1 MNYSPSLSENDQ
13 FAYAKSSRKVLICS
27 SIHVYLKGKMH
38 IKIVYL
44 GLARSRIGKKDEQY
58 EVVDGSTLADLL
70 EVLIKNYGER
80 LQSIIRSGRENRLD
94 PTFVTTVDGVLKDPL
109 RGNDVTLNDGDTITL
124 MTMIS
129 GG

>member
-1 MNYSPSLSENDQ
+1 
-13 FAYAKSSRKVLICS
+13 
-27 SIHVYLKGKMH
+27 VYLKGKMH

-44 GLARSRIGKKDEQY
+44 GLIRSRIGKKGEQY

-70 EVLIKNYGER
+70 EILIKNYGER
-80 LQSIIRSGRENRLD
+80 LQSIVGGKRESRLD